1 MKSDAIKE
9 GVQNAPHRVLFNSLG
24 LTAEEQRRPLIGI
37 VSSYNEIVPGH
48 MNIDKIVNAVKQGGS
63 RDIYT
68 VGGVFGV
75 EIMVDPDDLDRAREL
90 IRGMT
95 GDDSPAPASPRFG
108 RRTVLSLG
116 IAVLL
121 LILLVFL
128 RGLLG

>member
-1 MKSDAIKE
+1 MAHTEQTDSKNRIRAAYAATGEDAD
-9 GVQNAPHRVLFNSLG
+9 RM
-24 LTAEEQRRPLIGI
+24 TALLAENGI
-37 VSSYNEIVPGH
+37 
-48 MNIDKIVNAVKQGGS
+48 NAVKQGGS

-75 EIMVDPDDLDRAREL
+75 EIKVDPDDLDRAREL